1 MQSAKSYTPMN
12 VVWAS
17 GHQGMVIQSVAA
29 RLHCHKRQVRHH
41 PHSFVSTPKFTPC
54 NIRFPCLPESV
65 LLSAVVQRYASSG
78 EMRTALSDLS
88 TCTRER
94 MVNHVFSNISQQ
106 VLSLSRVHPDE
117 SWHKRAVQIGTFWN
131 EPTVTCIRRCFHLL
145 WQTKGWG

>member
-1 MQSAKSYTPMN
+1 MDQQRALQRYEETWLAFTEELKSNPTVTLRAICKKLHTNECGMSK
-12 VVWAS
+12 WAS
-17 GHQGMVIQSVAA
+17 RHDYSAVAA

-41 PHSFVSTPKFTPC
+41 PHSFVSTTKFNLC

-65 LLSAVVQRYASSG
+65 LHSAVVQRYASSR

-117 SWHKRAVQIGTFWN
+117 S
-131 EPTVTCIRRCFHLL
+131 
-145 WQTKGWG
+145 